1 MVIEQIER
9 HGSLLTLNN
18 NMPVK
23 QHINIVFLSRTTTPP
38 QVLSTVTPKQKK
50 KAGQN
55 DVDSAQPIKQMR
67 YTHCV
72 QPKAVGKQKSAALS
86 VIASSA
92 QNTYFAFAQSVQ
104 TNSDFG
110 LV

>member
-23 QHINIVFLSRTTTPP
+23 QHINIVFLSRRTTPP
-38 QVLSTVTPKQKK
+38 QVLLTVTPKQKN

-67 YTHCV
+67 YTHV
-72 QPKAVGKQKSAALS
+72 QPKAVGKQNSAALS

-92 QNTYFAFAQSVQ
+92 QNTYFAFAQTVQ

-110 LV
+110 LL